1 MPDPKGTHSRFSEDD
16 QEWQLVDDETHE
28 ILCVA
33 DTAKELEEMRE
44 DYDA

>member
-1 MPDPKGTHSRFSEDD
+1 MTEPKTTHVRFNEAAL
-16 QEWQLVDDETHE
+16 EWQLVDNETHE

-33 DTAKELEEMRE
+33 DTSEELEKARE